1 MPKTR
6 KNGHNFHSSMKWLR
20 LGIIVATGWSLIT
33 SSVHANIPGGGTGT
47 GPNVTLTD
55 NGSTVT
61 LDNGIISIV
70 CTKSGGTINHIYYT
84 FNNGSGT
91 QTLDL
96 LSGGHN
102 GGLLYWENSNNQGL
116 SFTYSLVTDPASN
129 GGNYA
134 EISLV
139 TTSEP
144 NDVLEVHYSLLR
156 GSTGF
161 YVTAMYKHRSVDGT
175 FGLGE
180 CRDNIYAGS
189 IFNWM
194 SVDGARNRL
203 MQVSGGSAIG
213 VQGAPK
219 EVSLWTN
226 GIYAGQYEDKY
237 KYSADLG
244 VNHCWG
250 WSSVGSGGKNVGLWN
265 ITASSEYYNGGPLK
279 LELMEHIGTTI
290 LNMLNGGH
298 YGMGSDGSFASG
310 EVWTKVCGPYFIY
323 CNHVS
328 NTLTGTNAPAQA
340 LYQDA
345 LAQTVAEESA
355 WPYSWFTNADY
366 APASNRGTVTGKFII
381 NDSGNP
387 NASAANLWVGLVQ
400 QPSTINGTYDFQ
412 QWAKPYQFWTKTD
425 ANGNFTISNVIAG
438 ANYTLYAY
446 GPGAPGMFMS
456 QNQTGGNPPV
466 LYDLPATQFAVNI
479 TGGATNDLGTVTWTL
494 ARVAATVFQ
503 IGYPNRTS
511 DEFRDGDDWWVGD
524 IGPNPDSPSPIW
536 SKWLEYPFDF
546 PDGVNYVVG
555 QSRWSTGWNYVQPVI
570 KDNQGNYNNSSSTIT
585 FNLATGPTSGATAS
599 LYLGLSSDYYAAIIV
614 TVNGINLGSV
624 GGVTGSPNN
633 SIPTTGYYP
642 GYSRSDTTIREG
654 NQAAASDERISFPAA
669 LLHAGANT
677 ITIGIRQIGGSYF
690 ADHAMYDYIRL
701 ELAGYVPPTPASVNA
716 YAGNHGALI
725 TWPVVPGATSY
736 NILRST
742 ISLGGF
748 VSITNGVTGPVCG
761 SGLVNAS
768 YLDTNVVD
776 GTTYYYEVQSVNPV
790 GQSLASSASPGV
802 TPSAGE
808 STSPPA
814 APNGLNFSS
823 MSHAKVNLA
832 WTASPGAAF
841 YTVYRSTVV
850 DNGAGDYVVL
860 SKITLDNSITGTTY
874 TDDTPTDGSTY
885 QYFVAAT
892 SAAGT
897 SDYSTVVT
905 ATPLPTAP
913 ATAPS
918 VTITALQTTNAV
930 LSWPPVSGAVGYII
944 KRANNAG
951 GPYTLLASI
960 TETNYTDGGLSLGG
974 NYYYSVTAMNAGGT
988 SPSTSGILFGPG
1000 AASLVWSGNNGSA
1013 WDAST
1018 VNWLNGSTATTYAD
1032 G

>member
-1 MPKTR
+1 
-6 KNGHNFHSSMKWLR
+6 MKWLR

-400 QPSTINGTYDFQ
+400 QPSTITGTYDFQ

-425 ANGNFTISNVIAG
+425 TNGNFTISNVIAG
-438 ANYTLYAY
+438 ANYTLYA
-446 GPGAPGMFMS
+446 
-456 QNQTGGNPPV
+456 
-466 LYDLPATQFAVNI
+466 
-479 TGGATNDLGTVTWTL
+479 
-494 ARVAATVFQ
+494 
-503 IGYPNRTS
+503 
-511 DEFRDGDDWWVGD
+511 
-524 IGPNPDSPSPIW
+524 
-536 SKWLEYPFDF
+536 
-546 PDGVNYVVG
+546 
-555 QSRWSTGWNYVQPVI
+555 
-570 KDNQGNYNNSSSTIT
+570 
-585 FNLATGPTSGATAS
+585 
-599 LYLGLSSDYYAAIIV
+599 
-614 TVNGINLGSV
+614 
-624 GGVTGSPNN
+624 
-633 SIPTTGYYP
+633 
-642 GYSRSDTTIREG
+642 
-654 NQAAASDERISFPAA
+654 
-669 LLHAGANT
+669 
-677 ITIGIRQIGGSYF
+677 
-690 ADHAMYDYIRL
+690 
-701 ELAGYVPPTPASVNA
+701 
-716 YAGNHGALI
+716 
-725 TWPVVPGATSY
+725 
-736 NILRST
+736 
-742 ISLGGF
+742 
-748 VSITNGVTGPVCG
+748 
-761 SGLVNAS
+761 
-768 YLDTNVVD
+768 
-776 GTTYYYEVQSVNPV
+776 
-790 GQSLASSASPGV
+790 
-802 TPSAGE
+802 
-808 STSPPA
+808 
-814 APNGLNFSS
+814 
-823 MSHAKVNLA
+823 
-832 WTASPGAAF
+832 
-841 YTVYRSTVV
+841 
-850 DNGAGDYVVL
+850 
-860 SKITLDNSITGTTY
+860 
-874 TDDTPTDGSTY
+874 
-885 QYFVAAT
+885 
-892 SAAGT
+892 
-897 SDYSTVVT
+897 
-905 ATPLPTAP
+905 
-913 ATAPS
+913 
-918 VTITALQTTNAV
+918 
-930 LSWPPVSGAVGYII
+930 
-944 KRANNAG
+944 
-951 GPYTLLASI
+951 
-960 TETNYTDGGLSLGG
+960 
-974 NYYYSVTAMNAGGT
+974 
-988 SPSTSGILFGPG
+988 
-1000 AASLVWSGNNGSA
+1000 
-1013 WDAST
+1013 
-1018 VNWLNGSTATTYAD
+1018 
-1032 G
+1032 

>member
-1 MPKTR
+1 
-6 KNGHNFHSSMKWLR
+6 MKWLR

-340 LYQDA
+340 LYNDA
-345 LAQTVAEESA
+345 LAQTAAEASA
-355 WPYSWFTNADY
+355 WP
-366 APASNRGTVTGKFII
+366 
-381 NDSGNP
+381 
-387 NASAANLWVGLVQ
+387 
-400 QPSTINGTYDFQ
+400 
-412 QWAKPYQFWTKTD
+412 
-425 ANGNFTISNVIAG
+425 
-438 ANYTLYAY
+438 
-446 GPGAPGMFMS
+446 
-456 QNQTGGNPPV
+456 
-466 LYDLPATQFAVNI
+466 
-479 TGGATNDLGTVTWTL
+479 
-494 ARVAATVFQ
+494 
-503 IGYPNRTS
+503 
-511 DEFRDGDDWWVGD
+511 
-524 IGPNPDSPSPIW
+524 
-536 SKWLEYPFDF
+536 
-546 PDGVNYVVG
+546 
-555 QSRWSTGWNYVQPVI
+555 
-570 KDNQGNYNNSSSTIT
+570 
-585 FNLATGPTSGATAS
+585 
-599 LYLGLSSDYYAAIIV
+599 
-614 TVNGINLGSV
+614 
-624 GGVTGSPNN
+624 
-633 SIPTTGYYP
+633 
-642 GYSRSDTTIREG
+642 
-654 NQAAASDERISFPAA
+654 
-669 LLHAGANT
+669 
-677 ITIGIRQIGGSYF
+677 
-690 ADHAMYDYIRL
+690 
-701 ELAGYVPPTPASVNA
+701 
-716 YAGNHGALI
+716 
-725 TWPVVPGATSY
+725 
-736 NILRST
+736 
-742 ISLGGF
+742 
-748 VSITNGVTGPVCG
+748 
-761 SGLVNAS
+761 
-768 YLDTNVVD
+768 
-776 GTTYYYEVQSVNPV
+776 
-790 GQSLASSASPGV
+790 
-802 TPSAGE
+802 
-808 STSPPA
+808 
-814 APNGLNFSS
+814 
-823 MSHAKVNLA
+823 
-832 WTASPGAAF
+832 
-841 YTVYRSTVV
+841 
-850 DNGAGDYVVL
+850 
-860 SKITLDNSITGTTY
+860 
-874 TDDTPTDGSTY
+874 
-885 QYFVAAT
+885 
-892 SAAGT
+892 
-897 SDYSTVVT
+897 
-905 ATPLPTAP
+905 
-913 ATAPS
+913 
-918 VTITALQTTNAV
+918 
-930 LSWPPVSGAVGYII
+930 
-944 KRANNAG
+944 
-951 GPYTLLASI
+951 
-960 TETNYTDGGLSLGG
+960 
-974 NYYYSVTAMNAGGT
+974 
-988 SPSTSGILFGPG
+988 
-1000 AASLVWSGNNGSA
+1000 
-1013 WDAST
+1013 
-1018 VNWLNGSTATTYAD
+1018 
-1032 G
+1032 